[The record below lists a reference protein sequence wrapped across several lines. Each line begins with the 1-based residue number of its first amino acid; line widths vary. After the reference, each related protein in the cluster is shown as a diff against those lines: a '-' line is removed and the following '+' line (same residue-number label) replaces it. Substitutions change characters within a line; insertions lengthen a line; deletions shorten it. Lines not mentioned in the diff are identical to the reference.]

1 MATLHVYLPG
11 SGVVTHELSGTAPVS
26 IGWAPENVISITDPS
41 VSRRHAEIVCEGET
55 YRLRDLGS
63 ANKCWLNGVAVAAAP
78 IHDGD
83 SIRFGTV
90 ETIFRLQASTASKMA
105 AEATPHARLILDVPG
120 EKGETVFRCEAP
132 LVSIGWKSYNAVRIQ
147 DPSISGHHAQILLVR
162 GKYRLKDLNS
172 TNKTLI
178 NGHAIIE
185 AEINDG
191 DRVQFG
197 AVSGVFK
204 VEYRIAALPTAEEA
218 DPAAK
223 ALASQVEEQQAKI
236 DALLKEKE
244 SLVFHNKQLS
254 TQLEEAA
261 AKAEKNTASER
272 EKAEALKRELEA
284 KIDAETARACASEQ
298 ALKSVRDTG
307 EQTTR
312 QLREAQ
318 ALIETLSGDQTGN
331 QQKITDLSHARD
343 AVRQE
348 SERLAGELNQANIN
362 LEIRTKERDAECQKG
377 VELSQKLAD
386 AEGNIL
392 ALKGRISEADE
403 KLAGVA
409 NEVKTAA
416 ASALEWEA
424 KCEHERQRAATL
436 EAAQGEAQSQIA
448 ALTAERDALKTASTE
463 AAEVESKITALIQ
476 EREALQSSSAEAQGR
491 IDALTK
497 EREALQ
503 ASSSEAQG
511 RIDAL
516 TKERDALQAS
526 SSEAQG
532 RIDALTKERE
542 ALQSSSSEA
551 QGRIEMLTQDC
562 EALQTSVNEA
572 QKQIAALT
580 LERDTLLAASTKLAM
595 EPPRPSEALAAKLAA
610 PSAPSTALPK
620 PPTLSL
626 LREDAPAAPATTPAP
641 TVSSEVDPK
650 SSLMRIAKPILPSV
664 PPPAAQPRSK
674 NSTTLKFD
682 VDGALLKVILEQ
694 APEALNGMRRCLHA
708 FIKNQSETRLLEEL
722 LTDLHELTQQTSK
735 ANLTAVCTL
744 SLALETLIDDL
755 LKIPGQINPSS
766 LRTVS
771 QSIDFLV
778 TLLDEKNLFRTR
790 EPYSANIIAVDD
802 DADARKTIRGAIEAV
817 NLRAICAED
826 SKTTLAVLIEKKFD
840 LIFIDVGLPDMN
852 GFELCTRLR
861 KLPDYKKTPVV
872 FITGAVTVQNRV
884 QSSLS
889 GGNDF
894 IAKPFNLLELGVK
907 ALIWIFKSQLGLV

>member
-11 SGVVTHELSGTAPVS
+11 SGVVTHELSGNAPVS

-83 SIRFGTV
+83 SIRFGSV
-90 ETIFRLQASTASKMA
+90 ETIFRLQAATARMA
-105 AEATPHARLILDVPG
+105 AEATPRGRLILNIPG
-120 EKGETVFRCEAP
+120 QEGEAIFRCEDP
-132 LVSIGWKSYNAVRIQ
+132 LVSIGWKSDNAVRIQ
-147 DPSISGHHAQILLVR
+147 DPSVSGHHAQIIQVR

-204 VEYRIAALPTAEEA
+204 VEYRIEALPTPPEA
-218 DPAAK
+218 DPSAK
-223 ALASQVEEQQAKI
+223 ALALQAEEQQAKI
-236 DALLKEKE
+236 DTLLKEKE
-244 SLVFHNKQLS
+244 SLAFHNKQLS
-254 TQLEEAA
+254 TQLDEATA
-261 AKAEKNTASER
+261 QIEKNAASER
-272 EKAEALKRELEA
+272 EKAEALKHELQA
-284 KIDAETARACASEQ
+284 KIETETTRVSASEQ
-298 ALKSVRDTG
+298 ALKAARDTG
-307 EQTTR
+307 EQTAR

-318 ALIETLSGDQTGN
+318 ALIENLSGDQSGAR
-331 QQKITDLSHARD
+331 QKITELSNAHD
-343 AVRQE
+343 AARQE
-348 SERLAGELNQANIN
+348 SKRLEGELDQARAN
-362 LEIRTKERDAECQKG
+362 LETLTKERDAERQKG
-377 VELSQKLAD
+377 GELSRKLAE
-386 AEGNIL
+386 AEGDIL
-392 ALKGRISEADE
+392 ALKGKIHETEE
-403 KLAGVA
+403 KLACTVG
-409 NEVKTAA
+409 EVKTAT
-416 ASALEWEA
+416 ASASEWEA
-424 KCEHERQRAATL
+424 KCDIERQRAATL
-436 EAAQGEAQSQIA
+436 DAAQGEAKNQIE
-448 ALTAERDALKTASTE
+448 ALTQERDALKA
-463 AAEVESKITALIQ
+463 
-476 EREALQSSSAEAQGR
+476 SSAEAAEAQSKLTALTQERDALQTAAAEAQSR
-491 IDALTK
+491 IDALT
-497 EREALQ
+497 
-503 ASSSEAQG
+503 
-511 RIDAL
+511 
-516 TKERDALQAS
+516 TERDALKAS
-526 SSEAQG
+526 C
-532 RIDALTKERE
+532 T
-542 ALQSSSSEA
+542 
-551 QGRIEMLTQDC
+551 
-562 EALQTSVNEA
+562 EA
-572 QKQIAALT
+572 QKQVVTLT
-580 LERDTLLAASTKLAM
+580 FERDTLLAASKKPTPAPQPA
-595 EPPRPSEALAAKLAA
+595 ETLAAKLPAPAA
-610 PSAPSTALPK
+610 ALPK
-620 PPTLSL
+620 PPALTLM
-626 LREDAPAAPATTPAP
+626 REDAPPVHNDAPEPAP
-641 TVSSEVDPK
+641 TVPSEPDPK
-650 SSLMRIAKPILPSV
+650 SSLIRIANPVLPTV
-664 PPPAAQPRSK
+664 PPPSAQPHSK
-674 NSTTLKFD
+674 SSTTLKFN
-682 VDGALLKVILEQ
+682 VDGALLKVILEK
-694 APEALNGMRRCLHA
+694 APETLNAMRRCLHA
-708 FIKNQSETRLLEEL
+708 FIKNQSETQLLDEL
-722 LTDLHELTQQTSK
+722 LTDLHELTQQTST

-755 LKIPGQINPSS
+755 MKIPGQINPSS

-907 ALIWIFKSQLGLV
+907 ALIWIFKSQLGLL